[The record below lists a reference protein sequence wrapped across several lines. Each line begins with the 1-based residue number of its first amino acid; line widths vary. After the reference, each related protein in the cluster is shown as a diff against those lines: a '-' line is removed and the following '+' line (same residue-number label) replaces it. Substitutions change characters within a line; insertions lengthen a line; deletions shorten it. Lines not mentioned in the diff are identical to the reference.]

1 MGSTVGHLERRP
13 VPDIMRIIGY
23 MPGDLA
29 RGWFTRDLAGPREM
43 VDPSI
48 DPPVSWPLDLLPAAK
63 LAVDQLLAEEDS
75 EAHFGM
81 EWPDGLTSH

>member
-1 MGSTVGHLERRP
+1 MGSTVDHWERRS

-29 RGWFTRDLAGPREM
+29 NVGHTRDLAGSRDL
-43 VDPSI
+43 VDPRI
-48 DPPVSWPLDLLPAAK
+48 DPPVSWPLDLHPAAK

-81 EWPDGLTSH
+81 EWPDGLTQH